1 MPVRWLDPSPVL
13 RVERFNSFDE
23 FRPNDV
29 IGGMRSTPLY
39 LSPISVSRSILALP
53 DCLLVLQRSFARRM
67 EGDLGANRGVGVVI
81 PLAFHAT
88 MNGNAVGDSTIGV
101 IRGRAPVEVVERHAN
116 TYLMLRFGSDMS
128 NRGWADFDRRI
139 ELFRLA
145 PAKMLAV
152 RSAVLDMF
160 CLASSCRDLREF
172 ELLSG
177 QLQETLIAGLDNA
190 LVQDSVKQAL
200 PGSFDRHR
208 KLVERLD
215 ELVAAVGEVD
225 LYSTSLAQTLG
236 VSVRTLQTA
245 VQHICG
251 VSLHQHLRSK
261 RMWSVRKL
269 LVKGGPLLTVTAA
282 AHANGFW
289 HLSDFARCYGRAY
302 GEMPS
307 ETLAR
312 ARGA

>member
-13 RVERFNSFDE
+13 RIERFSTFDE

-29 IGGMRSTPLY
+29 IGGMRSTPLDS
-39 LSPISVSRSILALP
+39 LPISASRSILALP

-88 MNGNAVGDSTIGV
+88 MNGTEVGDSTIGV
-101 IRGRAPVEVVERHAN
+101 IRGRAPVDVVERHAN

-128 NRGWADFDRRI
+128 NRGWADFDKGI

-145 PAKMLAV
+145 PVKMLAI
-152 RSAVLDMF
+152 RSAILDMF
-160 CLASSCRDLREF
+160 CLASNCTDLREF

-177 QLQETLIAGLDNA
+177 RLQETLVAGLDSA
-190 LVQDSVKQAL
+190 LVEDSVK
-200 PGSFDRHR
+200 R
-208 KLVERLD
+208 VERLD
-215 ELVAAVGEVD
+215 ELVATVGEAD
-225 LYSTSLAQTLG
+225 LYSASLALTLG

-245 VQHICG
+245 VQHVCG

-261 RMWSVRKL
+261 RMWLVRKL
-269 LVKGGPLLTVTAA
+269 LVKGGSLLTVTAA
-282 AHANGFW
+282 ARANGFW
-289 HLSDFARCYGRAY
+289 HMSDFARCYGRAY

-307 ETLAR
+307 ETLSR
-312 ARGA
+312 ARGF

>member
-1 MPVRWLDPSPVL
+1 MPVRWLNQSPVL
-13 RVERFNSFDE
+13 RVERFKSFDE

-29 IGGMRSTPLY
+29 IGGLRSTPLDS
-39 LSPISVSRSILALP
+39 SPISVSRSILPLP

-67 EGDLGANRGVGVVI
+67 EGDLGANRGVGIVI

-88 MNGNAVGDSTIGV
+88 MNGNAVGDSTIGL
-101 IRGRAPVEVVERHAN
+101 IRGRAPVDVVEQHAN

-128 NRGWADFDRRI
+128 NRGWADFNMGI
-139 ELFRLA
+139 QFFRPA
-145 PAKMLAV
+145 PTKMLAL
-152 RSAVLDMF
+152 RSAILDMF
-160 CLASSCRDLREF
+160 CLASGCQDLRQF

-177 QLQETLIAGLDNA
+177 QLQETLIAGLDSV
-190 LVQDSVKQAL
+190 LVEDSVKRVL
-200 PGSFDRHR
+200 PGSFDRHQ

-215 ELVAAVGEVD
+215 ELVTAVGAAD
-225 LYSTSLAQTLG
+225 LYSSSLAQTLG

-245 VQHICG
+245 VQHVRG

-261 RMWSVRKL
+261 RMWSVRRL
-269 LVKGGPLLTVTAA
+269 LVKGSPLLTVTAA

-312 ARGA
+312 ARGG

>member
-13 RVERFNSFDE
+13 RIERFSSFDE

-29 IGGMRSTPLY
+29 IGGMRSTPLDS
-39 LSPISVSRSILALP
+39 SPISASRSILALP

-67 EGDLGANRGVGVVI
+67 EGDLGANRGIGVVI

-88 MNGNAVGDSTIGV
+88 MNGTEVGDSTIGV
-101 IRGRAPVEVVERHAN
+101 IRGRAPVDVVERHAN

-128 NRGWADFDRRI
+128 NRGWADFDKGI
-139 ELFRLA
+139 ELFQLA
-145 PAKMLAV
+145 PVKMLAI
-152 RSAVLDMF
+152 RSAILDMF
-160 CLASSCRDLREF
+160 CLASNCTDLREF

-177 QLQETLIAGLDNA
+177 RLQETLVAGLDSA
-190 LVQDSVKQAL
+190 LVEDSVKRAP

-215 ELVAAVGEVD
+215 ELVATVGEAD
-225 LYSTSLAQTLG
+225 LYSASLALTLG

-245 VQHICG
+245 VQHVCG

-261 RMWSVRKL
+261 RMWLVRKL

-282 AHANGFW
+282 ARANGFW
-289 HLSDFARCYGRAY
+289 HMSDFARCYGRAY

-307 ETLAR
+307 ETLSR
-312 ARGA
+312 ARGF

>member
-1 MPVRWLDPSPVL
+1 MPVRWIDPSPVL
-13 RVERFNSFDE
+13 RVERFGSFDE

-29 IGGMRSTPLY
+29 LGGMTSTPLG
-39 LSPISVSRSILALP
+39 SSAIAVSRSILALP

-67 EGDLGANRGVGVVI
+67 EGELGADRGVGLVV

-88 MNGNAVGDSTIGV
+88 MNGKEVGDSTIGV
-101 IRGRAPVEVVERHAN
+101 IRGRATADVVERHAN

-128 NRGWADFDRRI
+128 NRGWADFDRGI
-139 ELFRLA
+139 EQFKLA

-152 RSAVLDMF
+152 RSAILDMF
-160 CLASSCRDLREF
+160 CLASNCKDLREF
-172 ELLSG
+172 EQLSG
-177 QLQETLIAGLDNA
+177 QLQETLIAGLDSA

-215 ELVAAVGEVD
+215 ELVAAAGEAD
-225 LYSTSLAQTLG
+225 LYSTSLAETLG

-261 RMWSVRKL
+261 RMWLVRKL

>member
-1 MPVRWLDPSPVL
+1 MPVRWLDASPVL

-29 IGGMRSTPLY
+29 IGGMRSTPLDS
-39 LSPISVSRSILALP
+39 SPISVSRSILALP

-67 EGDLGANRGVGVVI
+67 EGDLGANRGVGIVI

-88 MNGNAVGDSTIGV
+88 MNGNPVEDSTIGV
-101 IRGRAPVEVVERHAN
+101 IRGRAPVDVVERHAN

-128 NRGWADFDRRI
+128 NRGWADFDDGI
-139 ELFRLA
+139 ELYRLA
-145 PAKMLAV
+145 PLKMLAI
-152 RSAVLDMF
+152 RSAILDMF

-177 QLQETLIAGLDNA
+177 KLRETLVAGLDSA
-190 LVQDSVKQAL
+190 LVEDSVKRAL

-215 ELVAAVGEVD
+215 ELMATIGDAD
-225 LYSTSLAQTLG
+225 LYSSALAQTLG
-236 VSVRTLQTA
+236 TSVRTLQTA
-245 VQHICG
+245 VQHVHG
-251 VSLHQHLRSK
+251 VSLHQHIRSK
-261 RMWSVRKL
+261 RMWLVRKL
-269 LVKGGPLLTVTAA
+269 LVKGSPLLTVTAA

-302 GEMPS
+302 GETPS

>member
-1 MPVRWLDPSPVL
+1 MPVRWIDPSPVL

-29 IGGMRSTPLY
+29 IGGMRSTPLDS
-39 LSPISVSRSILALP
+39 SPISASRSILALP

-67 EGDLGANRGVGVVI
+67 EGDLGANRGVGLVI

-88 MNGNAVGDSTIGV
+88 MNGNAVGDSTIGI
-101 IRGRAPVEVVERHAN
+101 IRGRVPVDVVERHAN

-128 NRGWADFDRRI
+128 NRGWAEFDGGI

-145 PAKMLAV
+145 PAKMLAL
-152 RSAVLDMF
+152 RSAILDMF
-160 CLASSCRDLREF
+160 CLASGCRDLREF

-190 LVQDSVKQAL
+190 LVQDSVKRVL

-215 ELVAAVGEVD
+215 ELVAAVGEAD
-225 LYSTSLAQTLG
+225 LYSTGLAQTLG

-269 LVKGGPLLTVTAA
+269 LVKGSPLLTVTAA
-282 AHANGFW
+282 ARANGFW
-289 HLSDFARCYGRAY
+289 HLSDFARCYSRAY

-307 ETLAR
+307 ETLTR

>member
-13 RVERFNSFDE
+13 RIERFNSFDE

-29 IGGMRSTPLY
+29 IGGMRSTPLDS
-39 LSPISVSRSILALP
+39 SPISVSRSILALP

-67 EGDLGANRGVGVVI
+67 EGDLGANRGIGIVI

-88 MNGNAVGDSTIGV
+88 MNGNPVEDSTIGV
-101 IRGRAPVEVVERHAN
+101 IRGRAPVDVVERHAN

-128 NRGWADFDRRI
+128 NRGWADFDDGI
-139 ELFRLA
+139 ELYRLA
-145 PAKMLAV
+145 PLKMLAI
-152 RSAVLDMF
+152 RSAILDMF

-177 QLQETLIAGLDNA
+177 KLRETLVAGLDSA
-190 LVQDSVKQAL
+190 LVEDSVKRAL

-215 ELVAAVGEVD
+215 ELLATIGDAD
-225 LYSTSLAQTLG
+225 LYSSALAQTLG
-236 VSVRTLQTA
+236 TSVRTLQTA
-245 VQHICG
+245 VQHVHG
-251 VSLHQHLRSK
+251 VSLHQHIRSK

-269 LVKGGPLLTVTAA
+269 LVKGSPLLTVTAA

-302 GEMPS
+302 GETPS

>member
-1 MPVRWLDPSPVL
+1 MPVRWLTPSPIL
-13 RVERFNSFDE
+13 CVERFGSFDE

-29 IGGMRSTPLY
+29 LGRINSTPLH
-39 LSPISVSRSILALP
+39 SEPISVSRSVLALP
-53 DCLLVLQRSFARRM
+53 DCLLVMQRSFARRM
-67 EGDLGANRGVGVVI
+67 EGNLGAGRGVGLVV

-88 MNGNAVGDSTIGV
+88 MNGSEVGDTTIGV
-101 IRGRAPVEVVERHAN
+101 IRGQAPADVVERHAN
-116 TYLMLRFGSDMS
+116 TYLMLRFGSDMR
-128 NRGWADFDRRI
+128 NRGWADFDDGI

-145 PAKMLAV
+145 PGKMLAL
-152 RSAVLDMF
+152 RSAILDMF
-160 CLASSCRDLREF
+160 CLASDCRDLRQF

-177 QLQETLIAGLDNA
+177 HIQETLIAGLDSVF
-190 LVQDSVKQAL
+190 VQDSVRQAL

-215 ELVAAVGEVD
+215 ELVAVAGEAD
-225 LYSTSLAQTLG
+225 LYSSSLAQTLG

-245 VQHICG
+245 VQHVCG

-269 LVKGGPLLTVTAA
+269 LVKGSPLLTVTAA

-289 HLSDFARCYGRAY
+289 HMSDFARCYGKAY

-312 ARGA
+312 ARGF

>member
-1 MPVRWLDPSPVL
+1 MISGLD
-13 RVERFNSFDE
+13 
-23 FRPNDV
+23 
-29 IGGMRSTPLY
+29 
-39 LSPISVSRSILALP
+39 
-53 DCLLVLQRSFARRM
+53 
-67 EGDLGANRGVGVVI
+67 
-81 PLAFHAT
+81 
-88 MNGNAVGDSTIGV
+88 GNAADHAALL
-101 IRGRAPVEVVERHAN
+101 RA
-116 TYLMLRFGSDMS
+116 
-128 NRGWADFDRRI
+128 
-139 ELFRLA
+139 LA
-145 PAKMLAV
+145 PLLRAFY
-152 RSAVLDMF
+152 RRRWSGGGDDIE
-160 CLASSCRDLREF
+160 DLV
-172 ELLSG
+172 
-177 QLQETLIAGLDNA
+177 QETLIAGLDNA

-200 PGSFDRHR
+200 PGSFARHR

-215 ELVAAVGEVD
+215 ELVAAVGAAD

-261 RMWSVRKL
+261 RMWSVRRL
-269 LVKGGPLLTVTAA
+269 LVKGSPLLTVTAA

-312 ARGA
+312 ARGI

>member
-1 MPVRWLDPSPVL
+1 
-13 RVERFNSFDE
+13 
-23 FRPNDV
+23 
-29 IGGMRSTPLY
+29 
-39 LSPISVSRSILALP
+39 
-53 DCLLVLQRSFARRM
+53 
-67 EGDLGANRGVGVVI
+67 
-81 PLAFHAT
+81 
-88 MNGNAVGDSTIGV
+88 
-101 IRGRAPVEVVERHAN
+101 
-116 TYLMLRFGSDMS
+116 MLRFGSDMS
-128 NRGWADFDRRI
+128 NRGWVDFDRGI
-139 ELFRLA
+139 ELFRLTS
-145 PAKMLAV
+145 AKMLAV

-160 CLASSCRDLREF
+160 CLASRCRDLRDF

-200 PGSFDRHR
+200 PGSFARHR

-215 ELVAAVGEVD
+215 ELVAAVGAAD

-261 RMWSVRKL
+261 RMWSVRRL
-269 LVKGGPLLTVTAA
+269 LVKGSPLLTVTAA

-312 ARGA
+312 ARGI

>member
-13 RVERFNSFDE
+13 RVERFSSFDE

-29 IGGMRSTPLY
+29 IGGMRSTPLDS
-39 LSPISVSRSILALP
+39 SPISASRSILALP

-88 MNGNAVGDSTIGV
+88 MNGTEVGNSTIGV
-101 IRGRAPVEVVERHAN
+101 IRGQAPVDVLERHAN
-116 TYLMLRFGSDMS
+116 TYLMLRFRSDMS
-128 NRGWADFDRRI
+128 NRGWADFDKGI

-145 PAKMLAV
+145 PVKMLAI
-152 RSAVLDMF
+152 RSAILDMF
-160 CLASSCRDLREF
+160 CLASNCTDLGEF

-177 QLQETLIAGLDNA
+177 RLQETLVAGLDSA
-190 LVQDSVKQAL
+190 LVEDSVKRAP

-215 ELVAAVGEVD
+215 ELVATLGQAD
-225 LYSTSLAQTLG
+225 LYSASLAQTLG

-245 VQHICG
+245 VQRVFG

-269 LVKGGPLLTVTAA
+269 LVKGGPLVTVTAA
-282 AHANGFW
+282 ARANGFW
-289 HLSDFARCYGRAY
+289 HMSDFARCYGRAY

-307 ETLAR
+307 ETLSR
-312 ARGA
+312 VRGF